1 MLTLVKSYNL
11 EHTRAVVFYLCYGN
25 GSDFESIRVVTM
37 AATCNVSDVLKVTVP
52 TQYILPVDK

>member
-52 TQYILPVDK
+52 TQWLL